1 VVLSQAYFLELH
13 CLVPAQDQGLYSK
26 PTTPKSTRE
35 VVCKLLQFSNKT
47 LVARQTQVLDFDV
60 FFYDKWALIF
70 L

>member
-1 VVLSQAYFLELH
+1 
-13 CLVPAQDQGLYSK
+13 VPAQDQGLYSK